1 MMADLGAIRA
11 AIAAQVGAN
20 AVPALTASAQLLDS
34 LPSLPMFLVLPI
46 RPVARFDV
54 CMGAGLLDG
63 SGRPVTPTEFTLKGI
78 LPVSRGDTI
87 SNVQDTLDQWCGY
100 QQTATT
106 VPIAMAIDMDPL
118 LGGAVEWCIATLITD
133 YGPIEWSGVEYFGAS
148 FQFEV
153 SAR

>member
-1 MMADLGAIRA
+1 MADVVAIRA
-11 AIAAQVGAN
+11 SIAAQVGAN
-20 AVPALTASAQLLDS
+20 AVPPLTASAEILDS
-34 LPSLPMFLVLPI
+34 LPSLPMFLVLPT

-54 CMGAGLLDG
+54 TMGAGLLDA
-63 SGRPVTPTEFTLKGI
+63 SGRPLTPTEFTFRGI

-100 QQTATT
+100 QQTAST
-106 VPIAMAIDMDPL
+106 VPVAMAIDMDPT
-118 LGGAVEWCIATLITD
+118 LGGTVEWCIATMITD
-133 YGPIEWSGVEYFGAS
+133 YGPIQWSGVEYFGAT